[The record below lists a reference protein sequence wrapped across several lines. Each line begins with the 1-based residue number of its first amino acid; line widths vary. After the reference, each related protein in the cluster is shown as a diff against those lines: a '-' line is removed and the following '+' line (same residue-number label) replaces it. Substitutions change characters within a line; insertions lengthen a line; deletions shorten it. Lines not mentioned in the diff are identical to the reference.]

1 MLLNSVGCTLSKV
14 IYGAII
20 FGGVSL
26 ASDYPNLLNSRNPLL
41 SRGIY
46 KIEGSIIVLIV
57 NVILITYL
65 FILNKRVTSQKYM
78 NKHTSTIEHG
88 IAYY

>member
-1 MLLNSVGCTLSKV
+1 M
-14 IYGAII
+14 YGAIK

-26 ASDYPNLLNSRNPLL
+26 ASDYPNHLNSTFQGNPLL
-41 SRGIY
+41 SGGIN

-78 NKHTSTIEHG
+78 NKHILLQLSMALRITNL
-88 IAYY
+88 